1 MDASRRPGSPE
12 ADPDGAVPAGLVA
25 LAATLACL
33 DRPVSRFAVGLSG
46 GPDSV
51 ALACCAAQHA
61 RTHQL
66 PLHFFHVD
74 HGLHSQ
80 AAAWTRTAEQ
90 VGRLLDVPVHVARVH
105 VDLASGEGIEAAA
118 RHARYRALADLS
130 RQHGASPVL
139 LAHHQDDQVET
150 LLHRLLRGSGVE
162 GMRGMQASVE
172 HDGTRFLRPWL
183 GLPRAMLIGRV
194 QAWAA
199 HHGIALAD
207 DPSNL
212 DTKYARGAL
221 RREVLPAMA
230 AHWPGYRATLSR
242 FAQHAET
249 AAAVLQEVAASD
261 LAQVAEQ
268 HAELGNC
275 LRLPGLLALSEARQ
289 NLVLRAWL
297 ASLGL
302 PMPGEARLQALR
314 AQLRASGR
322 DRQMAWS
329 HQGCT
334 VRRYRDWVV
343 MQEPA
348 SGRIEAVPNAGS
360 ELDPELDPELGPTAD
375 PRSDPVSG
383 SQAKAGPA
391 FPPLSRA
398 GANAVHLPSTMT
410 SVDLPWQGE
419 DALRVDAFGGVLHF
433 DRVGQGIDPAW
444 LRSVPLAL
452 RLRGGG
458 ERLQTRVGGPSR
470 SLKNLYQEAGVPGWA
485 RDALPL
491 LYRDDQLIY
500 AAGLGVSAR
509 VPLAQPGIRLAW
521 VPESSTVVL
530 RA

>member
-12 ADPDGAVPAGLVA
+12 AHPDGTHPAGLAA
-25 LAATLACL
+25 LAAALACL
-33 DRPVSRFAVGLSG
+33 DRPVSSFAVGLSG

-66 PLHFFHVD
+66 SLNFFHVD
-74 HGLHSQ
+74 HGLHLQ

-139 LAHHQDDQVET
+139 LAHHQDDQIET
-150 LLHRLLRGSGVE
+150 ILHRLLRGSGVE
-162 GMRGMQASVE
+162 GMRGMQASIDREGV
-172 HDGTRFLRPWL
+172 RFVRPWL
-183 GLPRAMLIGRV
+183 GLPRALLIGPV

-212 DTKYARGAL
+212 DRRYARGAL
-221 RREVLPAMA
+221 RRDVLPAMA

-249 AAAVLQEVAASD
+249 ASAVLQEVAASD

-268 HAELGNC
+268 HDELGNC
-275 LRLPGLLALSEARQ
+275 LRLSGLLALSEARQ
-289 NLVLRAWL
+289 TLVLRAWL
-297 ASLGL
+297 ASLHL
-302 PMPGEARLQALR
+302 PMPSDARLQALSM
-314 AQLRASGR
+314 QLRAPR
-322 DRQMAWS
+322 VDRQMAWS

-334 VRRYRDWVV
+334 VRRYRDWVMV
-343 MQEPA
+343 QGLA
-348 SGRIEAVPNAGS
+348 SGRLEAVSEDGS
-360 ELDPELDPELGPTAD
+360 ERTAALVAQQPPPARTD
-375 PRSDPVSG
+375 AIHVP
-383 SQAKAGPA
+383 QAVK
-391 FPPLSRA
+391 
-398 GANAVHLPSTMT
+398 
-410 SVDLPWQGE
+410 SVDLLWQGE
-419 DALRVDAFGGVLHF
+419 DALRVDAFAGVLHF
-433 DRVGQGIDPAW
+433 HTVDAGIDPAW
-444 LRSVPLAL
+444 LRSGPLAL
-452 RLRGGG
+452 RVRGGG
-458 ERLQTRVGGPSR
+458 ERLQVRADGPSR
-470 SLKNLYQEAGVPGWA
+470 SLKNLYQEAGIPGWT

-491 LYRDDQLIY
+491 VYRADHLMY
-500 AAGLGVSAR
+500 AAGLGMAAH
-509 VPLAQPGIRLAW
+509 VPLAQPGIRLTW
-521 VPESSTVVL
+521 VPDRHTVVL

>member
-1 MDASRRPGSPE
+1 MDASRRPGRPE
-12 ADPDGAVPAGLVA
+12 AHPDGTNPAGLAA
-25 LAATLACL
+25 LAAALTCL
-33 DRPVSRFAVGLSG
+33 DRSVSSFAVGLSG

-66 PLHFFHVD
+66 SLHFFHVD
-74 HGLHSQ
+74 HGLHLL
-80 AAAWTRTAEQ
+80 AAAWSRTAEQ
-90 VGRLLDVPVHVARVH
+90 VGRLLGVPVHVARVH
-105 VDLASGEGIEAAA
+105 VDLASGEGVEAAA

-150 LLHRLLRGSGVE
+150 LLHRLLRGSGVD

-172 HDGTRFLRPWL
+172 HEGTRFLRPWL
-183 GLPRAMLIGRV
+183 GLPRATLIGPA

-221 RREVLPAMA
+221 RRDVLPAMA
-230 AHWPGYRATLSR
+230 AHWPGYRDTLSR
-242 FAQHAET
+242 FAQHAQT

-261 LAQVAEQ
+261 LAQIAEQ
-268 HAELGNC
+268 HDELGNC
-275 LRLPGLLALSEARQ
+275 LRLSGLLVLSEARQ

-297 ASLGL
+297 ASLHL
-302 PMPGEARLQALR
+302 PMPGDARLQALST
-314 AQLRASGR
+314 QLRVSGV

-329 HQGCT
+329 HQGVT

-343 MQEPA
+343 VQGFAAEGLQPISNNDSEPDWVFDSKGTAAPA
-348 SGRIEAVPNAGS
+348 S
-360 ELDPELDPELGPTAD
+360 
-375 PRSDPVSG
+375 
-383 SQAKAGPA
+383 Q
-391 FPPLSRA
+391 PLSPAR
-398 GANAVHLPSTMT
+398 ANALPDPAVR
-410 SVDLPWQGE
+410 SVGLPWHDE
-419 DALRVDAFGGVLHF
+419 DALRIDAFAGVLHF
-433 DRVGQGIDPAW
+433 HTVDAGIDPAW
-444 LRSVPLAL
+444 LRSAPLAL

-458 ERLQTRVGGPSR
+458 ERLQVRADGPSR
-470 SLKNLYQEAGVPGWA
+470 SLKNLYQEAGLPGWA
-485 RDALPL
+485 RAALPL

-500 AAGLGVSAR
+500 AAGLGTAAH

-521 VPESSTVVL
+521 VPDLRTVVL

>member
-1 MDASRRPGSPE
+1 MDASRRPGRPE
-12 ADPDGAVPAGLVA
+12 ADPDGAVPAGLAA
-25 LAATLACL
+25 LAAALACL

-61 RTHQL
+61 RTHHL
-66 PLHFFHVD
+66 SLLFFHVD
-74 HGLHSQ
+74 HGLHPQ

-105 VDLASGEGIEAAA
+105 VDLAGGEGIEAAA
-118 RHARYRALADLS
+118 RHARYRALAALS
-130 RQHGASPVL
+130 RQHAASPVL

-162 GMRGMQASVE
+162 GMGGMQASVE

-183 GLPRAMLIGRV
+183 GLPRATLIGSA

-221 RREVLPAMA
+221 RRDVLPAMA

-242 FAQHAET
+242 FAQHAQT

-261 LAQVAEQ
+261 LAQIAEK
-268 HAELGNC
+268 HDELGNC
-275 LRLPGLLALSEARQ
+275 LRMSGLLALSEARQ
-289 NLVLRAWL
+289 ALVLRAWL

-302 PMPGEARLQALR
+302 PMPGEARLQTLR
-314 AQLRASGR
+314 AQLRASGV

-343 MQEPA
+343 VQGLASAGLESVLEDGSESDLASGLDKTAKPA
-348 SGRIEAVPNAGS
+348 SQPLPCARVKDLPVP
-360 ELDPELDPELGPTAD
+360 
-375 PRSDPVSG
+375 SG
-383 SQAKAGPA
+383 VKSI
-391 FPPLSRA
+391 
-398 GANAVHLPSTMT
+398 
-410 SVDLPWQGE
+410 DLPWQGE
-419 DALRVDAFGGVLHF
+419 EALGVDAFGGVLHF
-433 DRVGQGIDPAW
+433 HTVDAGIDPAW
-444 LRSVPLAL
+444 LRSAALAL
-452 RLRGGG
+452 CLRSGG
-458 ERLQTRVGGPSR
+458 ERLQVRVNGPRR

-485 RDALPL
+485 RNALPL
-491 LYRDDQLIY
+491 LYRDGQLIY
-500 AAGLGVSAR
+500 AAGLGIAAGL
-509 VPLAQPGIRLAW
+509 PLAQPGIRLAW

>member
-12 ADPDGAVPAGLVA
+12 ADPDGAVPAGLAA

-66 PLHFFHVD
+66 SLHFFHVD
-74 HGLHSQ
+74 HGLHPQ
-80 AAAWTRTAEQ
+80 AEAWTRAAEQ
-90 VGRLLDVPVHVARVH
+90 VGRLLDVPVHVACVH

-130 RQHGASPVL
+130 RQHGATPVL

-150 LLHRLLRGSGVE
+150 LLHRLLRGSGLE
-162 GMRGMQASVE
+162 GMRGMQTSVE
-172 HDGTRFLRPWL
+172 HEGTRFLRPWL
-183 GLPRAMLIGRV
+183 GLPRAMLIGPA

-221 RREVLPAMA
+221 RRDVLPAMA

-242 FAQHAET
+242 FARHAQT
-249 AAAVLQEVAASD
+249 AAAVLQEVATGD
-261 LAQVAEQ
+261 LAQITEQ
-268 HAELGNC
+268 HDELGAC
-275 LRLPGLLALSEARQ
+275 LRLSRLLALSEARQ
-289 NLVLRAWL
+289 TLVLRAWL
-297 ASLGL
+297 ASLQL
-302 PMPGEARLQALR
+302 PMPSDARLHALS
-314 AQLRASGR
+314 AQLRASGA

-329 HQGCT
+329 HQGCI

-343 MQEPA
+343 MQGLA
-348 SGRIEAVPNAGS
+348 SERIEAVSEDGS
-360 ELDPELDPELGPTAD
+360 GPDPDPA
-375 PRSDPVSG
+375 SDPAPD
-383 SQAKAGPA
+383 SQGKAGPA
-391 FPPLSRA
+391 SLPLSRA
-398 GANAVHLPSTMT
+398 AVNPVHVPSAMT
-410 SVDLPWQGE
+410 LVDLPWQGE
-419 DALRVDAFGGVLHF
+419 DALRVDALGGVLHF
-433 DRVGQGIDPAW
+433 HSAGQGIDPAW
-444 LRSVPLAL
+444 LRSGQLAL
-452 RLRGGG
+452 RMRSGG

-470 SLKNLYQEAGVPGWA
+470 SLKNLYQEAGIPGWA

-500 AAGLGVSAR
+500 AAGLGTAAF
-509 VPLAQPGIRLAW
+509 VPLVQPGIRLAW
-521 VPESSTVVL
+521 VLESSTVVL